1 MDLLYL
7 LGFAGDVVVQ
17 VCILFLLILVGFTLF
32 KTKLINHKGM
42 KQLIDILFYAVTPC
56 VVINAFQSVQFSLQ
70 SALELGIAVIFTVVS
85 IGIGYIFCLIFFRKA
100 EGKRRSVLW
109 YATIYSNC
117 AFFSIP
123 LTQAVLGEKGVFLV
137 SIYVAIF
144 MVFIWTA
151 GLKLFTTEQKV
162 SLKKAV
168 INPGTI
174 GILIGLPLFLL
185 SAKMPELQLPEILSM
200 PIEMLSNLNTPLAM
214 IVTGGYLAMSSLK
227 PQKGDGQMW
236 LSILL
241 RMIVIPAAS
250 FGLFLVI
257 FKITGMMDTSRE
269 ALVALMIP
277 AAAPAAANTIMFAG
291 KYDGDTHL
299 ATRSVLMG
307 TLVSIIS
314 MPLILVLAML

>member
-1 MDLLYL
+1 M
-7 LGFAGDVVVQ
+7 LGFAGDVVIQ
-17 VCILFLLILVGFTLF
+17 VCILFVLIFVGFALF
-32 KTKLINHKGM
+32 KAKFINQDGM
-42 KQLIDILFYAVTPC
+42 KQLINILFYAVTPC
-56 VVINAFQSVQFSLQ
+56 VVINAFQSVQFSVQ
-70 SALELGIAVIFTVVS
+70 SALELGIAVVFTAAS

-100 EGKRRSVLW
+100 EGHRRSVLW

-151 GLKLFTTEQKV
+151 GLKLFTSEQKV

-168 INPGTI
+168 INPGTV
-174 GILIGLPLFLL
+174 GIAIGLPLFLL
-185 SAKMPELQLPEILSM
+185 SAKFPGLQLPEILST

-214 IVTGGYLAMSSLK
+214 IVTGGYLASSSLK
-227 PQKGDGQMW
+227 PKRGDSQMW

-241 RMIVIPAAS
+241 RMLVIPAVS
-250 FGLFLVI
+250 FVLFFAVFKLTGLSE
-257 FKITGMMDTSRE
+257 TGKD

-291 KYDGDTHL
+291 KYDSDTDL

-307 TLVSIIS
+307 TLVSVIT

>member
-185 SAKMPELQLPEILSM
+185 SAKMPEVQLPEILSM

>member
-100 EGKRRSVLW
+100 EGRRRSVLW